1 MSLNTTPGFGKS
13 GISRI
18 RVCQSGMG
26 CSLFRDHDDASGH
39 GAWPRAGA
47 AALVA
52 SHALDQRQ
60 DVAFTYSDLP
70 GTAAARASRSAAS
83 HASVDGTRTS
93 GCTPVPSQLPPLN
106 GLTGEPVGTNTASPS
121 RVATGAPGLAAPP
134 LASPTIVARP
144 ACCSV

>member
-1 MSLNTTPGFGKS
+1 MRISDWSSDVCSSDLTTLGFGKS

-26 CSLFRDHDDASGH
+26 CSLFRDHDDASGD

-52 SHALDQRQ
+52 SHAR

-70 GTAAARASRSAAS
+70 GAAAARASRSAAS
-83 HASVDGTRTS
+83 NASADGTRTS

-106 GLTGEPVGTNTASPS
+106 GLTGEPVGTNTDRKSTRLNS
-121 RVATGAPGLAAPP
+121 
-134 LASPTIVARP
+134 SH
-144 ACCSV
+144 

>member
-26 CSLFRDHDDASGH
+26 CSLFRDHDDASGD

-52 SHALDQRQ
+52 SHAR

-70 GTAAARASRSAAS
+70 GAAAARASRSAAS
-83 HASVDGTRTS
+83 NASADGTRTS

-121 RVATGAPGLAAPP
+121 RVATGAPGLDRKSTR
-134 LASPTIVARP
+134 LNS
-144 ACCSV
+144 SH